1 MAEEKKEFQ
10 RLPTEV
16 VPSNYA
22 LELTPNLKDFTFKGI
37 LEITAEV
44 SYQICALFAEWVSL

>member
-1 MAEEKKEFQ
+1 MGPDKKSFQ

-16 VPSNYA
+16 VPINYK
-22 LELTPNLKDFTFKGI
+22 LELTPNLKDFTFQGI

-44 SYQICALFAEWVSL
+44 SILN